1 MKKERIA
8 VIIIAAGYSSRMNHF
23 KPLLKFEDSTVIER
37 LIHTYKCAGIQDIY
51 IVVGYKG
58 EAIAEKLNGFEVNI
72 VYNDAYEEGM
82 FTSVKKGILALDK
95 SVDAFFM
102 QPVDIPLIKAK
113 TLVLLKNSYVTSEKG
128 VIYPTFN
135 EKKGHPPLID
145 CKYNS
150 TILNSN
156 GDGGLKRIL
165 EGFTEDSLDVPVF
178 DEAILMDMD
187 RREDYEKLLKYDK
200 LNAPNKEECFAILSY
215 YQVPDSIIRHCE
227 TVEYVT
233 HIIYNE
239 ISSKGIFL
247 NDNALF
253 AAALLHDIARKEK
266 NHSIIGSNMIR
277 EIGFSFVGDIM
288 ASHMDIEVCEDG
300 PLTEKEILYLADKL
314 VKEDLICRIDQR
326 FEQVINSQGDNPEK
340 IEKIRMRWLS
350 AKAIIK
356 KIERITLKG
365 FMYG

>member
-8 VIIIAAGYSSRMNHF
+8 AIIIAAGYSSRMNHF
-23 KPLLKFEDSTVIER
+23 KPLLKFENSTVIER
-37 LIHTYKCAGIQDIY
+37 LIHTYESAGIQDIY
-51 IVVGYKG
+51 IVVGYKS
-58 EAIAEKLNGFEVNI
+58 EDIMEKLKGFEVNI
-72 VYNDAYEEGM
+72 VYNDAYGEGM
-82 FTSVKKGILALDK
+82 FTSVQKGILALDK
-95 SVDAFFM
+95 SIDAFFM

-113 TLVLLKNSYVTSEKG
+113 TLVLLKNSYINSDKG
-128 VIYPTFN
+128 VIYPTFTG
-135 EKKGHPPLID
+135 KKGHPPLID
-145 CKYNS
+145 CKYNAA
-150 TILNSN
+150 ILNSN

-165 EGFTEDSLDVPVF
+165 EEYTKDSLDVPVF

-200 LNAPNKEECFAILSY
+200 LNAPNKEECLAILSY
-215 YQVPDSIIRHCE
+215 YQVPDPIIRHCE

-239 ISSKGIFL
+239 ISSKGIYL

-253 AAALLHDIARKEK
+253 AAALLHDIARNEK

-277 EIGFSFVGDIM
+277 EIGYSFVGDIM
-288 ASHMDIEVCEDG
+288 ASHMDIEVSEDG

-314 VKEDLICRIDQR
+314 VKEDLICKIDER
-326 FEQVINSQGDNPEK
+326 FKQVLNAKGNNSEK
-340 IEKIRMRWLS
+340 IEKILIRWLS
-350 AKAIIK
+350 AKSIIK